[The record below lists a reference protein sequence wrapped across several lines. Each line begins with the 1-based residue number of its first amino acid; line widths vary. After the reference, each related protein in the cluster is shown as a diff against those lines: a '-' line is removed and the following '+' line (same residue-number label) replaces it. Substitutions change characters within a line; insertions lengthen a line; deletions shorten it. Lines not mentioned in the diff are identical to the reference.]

1 MLMMPVDLFGAYMRG
16 QEYAIDRNWNDMN
29 QAARLESQWL
39 TNDQKQLQNW
49 KGQDTYANEI
59 ARDNAA
65 TAMVDMSLGIQQ
77 AGYPGMVNSAKNAS
91 DLAGIDRQNFLD
103 NQPAI
108 AGARNEYLL
117 GNVGTMRATG
127 KQAQARATNDVN
139 LLPQYTTTDFT
150 TKKGAYEAGNITGA
164 AQPIIAKQ
172 GVANTIA
179 EGANKGTALTNAATN
194 APLVNT
200 VNELQARTA
209 VYQNYIQS
217 GYTEVQ
223 ARAAAGL
230 PPVDTGTIMT
240 PSGVHTTADPFAD
253 MRQGA
258 IAKYQNQLQQLR
270 AQGLQGSIPYIQAQR
285 NLAALMAGQ

>member
-1 MLMMPVDLFGAYMRG
+1 MLMLPMDLFGAYTKGR
-16 QEYAIDRNWNDMN
+16 EYAIDRNWNDLN
-29 QAARLESQWL
+29 QSANVEGKWLSNDAQQVKNWVGQATYGNQVQNSNIVTESAAM
-39 TNDQKQLQNW
+39 
-49 KGQDTYANEI
+49 G
-59 ARDNAA
+59 
-65 TAMVDMSLGIQQ
+65 LGVQQ
-77 AGYPGMVNSAKNAS
+77 ANYSGLVNSGRNTS
-91 DLAGIDRQNFLD
+91 DLAAIDRQNFLN

-108 AGARNEYLL
+108 AGARNEFLL
-117 GNVGTMRATG
+117 GNVGTMGATG

-179 EGANKGTALTNAATN
+179 EGANKGTALTNA
-194 APLVNT
+194 PLVNT

-217 GYTEVQ
+217 GYPEAQ

-240 PSGVHTTADPFAD
+240 PSGVQTPADPYAA

-258 IAKYQNQLQQLR
+258 IAKYQNQLQQLS